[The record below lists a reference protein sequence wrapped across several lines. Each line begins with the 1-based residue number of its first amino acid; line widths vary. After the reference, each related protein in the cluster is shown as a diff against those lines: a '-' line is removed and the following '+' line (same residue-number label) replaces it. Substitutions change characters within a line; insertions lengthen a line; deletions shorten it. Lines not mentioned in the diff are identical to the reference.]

1 MVVNRSSFRVVKV
14 VDFTYKIS
22 MVVLLSESEY
32 STGSVRL
39 LQLIVDGDER
49 LECLSGQPTMK
60 LLLLWET
67 EIDTVTRIQHYAYHT
82 ALLPYT
88 IPFMMQSC
96 SVVKS

>member
-1 MVVNRSSFRVVKV
+1 MIVNRSSFRVVKV
-14 VDFTYKIS
+14 VDFTYKVS

-39 LQLIVDGDER
+39 LQLVVDGDER
-49 LECLSGQPTMK
+49 LECLGGQPTMK

-67 EIDTVTRIQHYAYHT
+67 EIDTRIQHYAHHT

>member
-1 MVVNRSSFRVVKV
+1 MVKV

-22 MVVLLSESEY
+22 MVVLLSEGEY

-39 LQLIVDGDER
+39 LQLVVDGDER
-49 LECLSGQPTMK
+49 LKCLGGQPTMK

-67 EIDTVTRIQHYAYHT
+67 EIDTRIQHYAHHT

-88 IPFMMQSC
+88 THDAELQCGIANLI
-96 SVVKS
+96 V